1 MQSGLSALR
10 LRQYFAS
17 RYDDWLRRRLPPARE
32 LRLDHSRLFVFPS
45 AAGGGFLLLLV
56 LLWVVATNY
65 ENNLVFGF
73 TFLLTALFVIGIFH
87 AVANLAGVT
96 VTGVRGRPAFAGEVA
111 EFQIALSQQRAR
123 ARHEIRLSFVGAVP
137 VTATLVE
144 CEAVTLGLAVASH
157 RRGWLDPGR
166 LTLTSHYPLGL
177 FRAWTHLDVD
187 LRALVYP
194 RPVPAVPVLRTFGG
208 RGQGQLAQGHGSED
222 FRGLERY
229 RAGDSLR
236 RVAWKAYAREQG
248 LHSKDYADPVDE
260 QIWLA
265 WDAFPGMDREARLSR
280 LCGWLLAVSATGQL
294 HGLRLPGVQIPL
306 GSGDRHR
313 DAILRALALYELE
326 PAPPAPPPPFR
337 AGAL

>member
-17 RYDDWLRRRLPPARE
+17 RYGDWLRRRLPPTRQ

-56 LLWVVATNY
+56 LLWIVATNY

-73 TFLLTALFVIGIFH
+73 TFLLAALFVIGIFH
-87 AVANLAGVT
+87 AVANLAGIT
-96 VTGVRGRPAFAGEVA
+96 VTGVRGRPAFAGAAA
-111 EFQIALSQQRAR
+111 EFQIALSHQRAR
-123 ARHEIRLSFVGAVP
+123 ARHEIRLSFVGAVA
-137 VTATLVE
+137 VTTTLVD
-144 CEAVTLGLAVASH
+144 CESLTLSLAVASH

-194 RPVPAVPVLRTFGG
+194 RPVSGSPALRAVGG
-208 RGQGQLAQGHGSED
+208 RGQGPLALGDGSED

-236 RVAWKAYAREQG
+236 RVAWKTYAREQG
-248 LHSKDYADPVDE
+248 LYSKDYADPVDE
-260 QIWLA
+260 HIWLA

-280 LCGWLLAVSATGQL
+280 LCDWLLAVSAGQQL
-294 HGLRLPGVQIPL
+294 YGLRLPGVQLPL
-306 GSGDRHR
+306 GRGDSHR
-313 DAILRALALYELE
+313 DAILRALARYELE

-337 AGAL
+337 PGVP